1 MSFEFVDLRSDT
13 VTRPTPSM
21 RKAMAEAEVGDD
33 VYGEDPTVNA
43 LQDEAAKLM
52 GKEAALFVASG
63 TMGNAVCVKAHT
75 QPGEEAVMEATCHIY
90 WFENGGMAA
99 ISGVIPKLVPSDHGI
114 LDPQKV
120 REALR
125 PAVYYFPRPS
135 LLCVENTHNMG
146 GGTCTPVP
154 VLHELCAVARERG
167 MATHLDGARIFNA
180 ATALG
185 VAPSEVAAP
194 FDSVQFCISKG
205 LSAPV
210 GSLVCGSKEFIEKA
224 RVIRKR
230 IGGGMRQAGVL
241 AAAGLVA
248 FKEIV
253 PTLKDDHRRAR
264 TLAMKLASHPDFSV
278 EMDWVQTNIVMA
290 KVKPPKTTAQV
301 CAALKERGV
310 LASPAGPA
318 NIRFVTHHDIDDAA
332 LARALEA
339 LDKPF

>member
-1 MSFEFVDLRSDT
+1 MGLEFVDLRSDT
-13 VTRPTPSM
+13 VTRPTASM
-21 RKAMAEAEVGDD
+21 RKAMAEAAVGDD

-43 LQDEAAKLM
+43 LQEEAARLM

-75 QPGEEAVMEATCHIY
+75 QPGDEAVMEATCHIY

-114 LDPQKV
+114 LDPQRV

-125 PAVYYFPRPS
+125 PAVYYYPRPS
-135 LLCVENTHNMG
+135 LFCVENTHNMG
-146 GGTCTPVP
+146 GGTCTPVN
-154 VLHELCAVARERG
+154 VLNELCAVARERG

-180 ATALG
+180 AAALG
-185 VAPSEVAAP
+185 VAPSEVAKP

-210 GSLVCGSKEFIEKA
+210 GSLVCGSKDFIEKA
-224 RVIRKR
+224 HVVRKR
-230 IGGGMRQAGVL
+230 LGGGMRQAGIL

-248 FKEIV
+248 FKEVV
-253 PTLKDDHRRAR
+253 PALKEDHRRAR
-264 TLAMKLASHPDFSV
+264 ALAEKLAGHPDFSV
-278 EMDWVQTNIVMA
+278 ELDWVQTNIVMA
-290 KVKPPKTTAQV
+290 KVKPPRTPLQV
-301 CAALKERGV
+301 CAVLRERGV

-318 NIRFVTHHDIDDAA
+318 NIRFVTHHDVDDAA
-332 LARALEA
+332 LGRAIEA
-339 LDKPF
+339 LGKPF